1 MVKKM
6 ARRKKQNPIEELI
19 GILFVMIVLGV
30 YYLNKS
36 WGIAF
41 SVGIIY
47 IVGVI
52 IIFILIETI
61 RKAKLRES
69 GIEEIDN
76 MTGIQFEKYLMVLFQ
91 DLGYL
96 VKSTPKTG
104 DFGAD
109 LILQKDKRKIVV
121 QAKKYKKNVGI
132 KAVQEVTS
140 AIKYYNANE
149 AWVVTN
155 SFFTI
160 AAIELSESNHITL
173 IHRDKLMDLIISNK
187 KQKKMSK

>member
-1 MVKKM
+1 M

-109 LILQKDKRKIVV
+109 LILQKDKRKVVV
-121 QAKKYKKNVGI
+121 QAKRYKKNVGI

-155 SFFTI
+155 SF
-160 AAIELSESNHITL
+160 LQ
-173 IHRDKLMDLIISNK
+173 KLL
-187 KQKKMSK
+187 